1 MGSAPAIPV
10 KKKKWTGLLL
20 ERNTLIKMEYSGVA
34 SLGKAST
41 NNIFHL
47 FADRDMPASIH

>member
-10 KKKKWTGLLL
+10 KKKWTGLLL

-41 NNIFHL
+41 NNIFHF